1 MRAPRPTRLG
11 AVCAATLTA
20 AGLFLAGPSTAAGS
34 STLLPDGCAVAL
46 EELEAQIGD
55 LDDVDLDALEGLLD
69 RFERTAQDHARLLT
83 AYEAAL
89 DDEDA
94 ASADLP
100 RLQTVVTTGTVAVRT
115 AEQELAQ
122 AEQDAAPATPA
133 PGPGD
138 GTGGGTDTGTGDGG
152 GTGTPAPDPVFP
164 GEDEPEYGAAATVA
178 DARAALDAARAAL
191 ATAQEALV
199 AGQAR
204 LQAATAAA
212 DSLADQLAAVEAELA
227 VLHERLEALVDG
239 GTLDVDRLV
248 EVLLRIADT
257 CRFDGGDGSDGG
269 SGSSRDPVV
278 ERTDGSPRPA
288 TPVEAP
294 AAYTG

>member
-34 STLLPDGCAVAL
+34 GNLLPDGCAVAL
-46 EELEAQIGD
+46 AELEAQIGD
-55 LDDVDLDALEGLLD
+55 LDDVDLDALEGLLT
-69 RFERTAQDHARLLT
+69 RLERTAQDHARLLT

-89 DDEDA
+89 ENEDA

-100 RLQTVVTTGTVAVRT
+100 RLQTVVTTETAAVHT

-133 PGPGD
+133 PDPDPSD
-138 GTGGGTDTGTGDGG
+138 GTGG

-257 CRFDGGDGSDGG
+257 CRFDGGGPDGG
-269 SGSSRDPVV
+269 SDTVV
-278 ERTDGSPRPA
+278 GRTDGSARPA

-294 AAYTG
+294 ASYTG